1 MNKTAKNSK
10 SGSARSS
17 PRPNTSNPMQHIS
30 SNSNRSQSRN
40 NRLLT
45 NVGEIKNDCKF
56 FRDQLRKMECLIDS
70 KECPH
75 AEDLKSE
82 NDALKSLV
90 EKCNKEKEV
99 LQNYIDKD
107 KEEFRKL
114 NKELERCKDKDKEE
128 FRKLNKEL
136 ESCKKTIS
144 RHESIY
150 LDLMSKYDKLNVNYK
165 DNEKILD
172 EYNVSFKMLRA
183 QNKELERLNEFQKNA
198 NDETN
203 KLFKKT
209 MKSHEIDIDEL
220 ERYYKQYFSME
231 DEFYKRSYEDLKK
244 VHRKLLEF
252 YNELKNECSKTYP
265 HLKKMMNE
273 HNVELKHT

>member
-1 MNKTAKNSK
+1 MS
-10 SGSARSS
+10 RS
-17 PRPNTSNPMQHIS
+17 
-30 SNSNRSQSRN
+30 RSQS
-40 NRLLT
+40 T
-45 NVGEIKNDCKF
+45 NISRYE
-56 FRDQLRKMECLIDS
+56 
-70 KECPH
+70 PH
-75 AEDLKSE
+75 EKIIQDLSTE
-82 NDALKSLV
+82 NDELKVLLKKYNDEKEVKNSMKGLNKMVTLV
-90 EKCNKEKEV
+90 DFEELKKEKEV

-107 KEEFRKL
+107 KEA
-114 NKELERCKDKDKEE
+114 

-136 ESCKKTIS
+136 ESCKKMIS

-172 EYNVSFKMLRA
+172 EYNVSFKMLRS
-183 QNKELERLNEFQKNA
+183 QNKELERLNEFQKKA

-209 MKSHEIDIDEL
+209 MKSREIDTDEL

-231 DEFYKRSYEDLKK
+231 DEFYKKSYEELKK
-244 VHRKLLEF
+244 VHKKLLEF